1 MVFEKAKDMNE
12 AEKRV
17 TDKVNEI
24 CKNILFNTAVFK
36 TDMAGIQGFNR
47 FLASVGIVQHG

>member
-1 MVFEKAKDMNE
+1 MRAGLAKDIE
-12 AEKRV
+12 QAEKRV

-36 TDMAGIQGFNR
+36 NDEKGECAFKK
-47 FLASVGIVQHG
+47 FLNKINVK